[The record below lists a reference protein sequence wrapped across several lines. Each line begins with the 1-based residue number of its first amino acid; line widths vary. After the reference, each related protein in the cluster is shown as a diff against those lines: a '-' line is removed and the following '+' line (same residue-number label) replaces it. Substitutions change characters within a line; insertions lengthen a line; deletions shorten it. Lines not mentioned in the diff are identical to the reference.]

1 MIASYIIVDTVI
13 QGGFLESDRRKG
25 NEMKKSEKYTI
36 DEIKAL
42 SELSE
47 SELDNIVG
55 GTDTEEGKDADDS
68 LAGLCPAKKF
78 CVEHMGRAH
87 RICNMFN
94 C

>member
-1 MIASYIIVDTVI
+1 
-13 QGGFLESDRRKG
+13 
-25 NEMKKSEKYTI
+25 MKKSEKYTM

-68 LAGLCPAKKF
+68 SAGLCPVRKF

-87 RICNMFN
+87 RICNMVD